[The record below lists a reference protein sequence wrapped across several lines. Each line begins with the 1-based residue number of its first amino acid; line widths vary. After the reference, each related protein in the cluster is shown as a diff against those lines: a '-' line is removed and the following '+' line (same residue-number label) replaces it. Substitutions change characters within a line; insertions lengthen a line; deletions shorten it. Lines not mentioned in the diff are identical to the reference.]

1 MPVTERRRVSRTK
14 TGDSILRLPKGW
26 TRMFGNPE
34 EVELIIDTPVVAFP
48 PVVKSNADRVDAL
61 KKIIRIIE
69 ASPESPYP
77 EAKRRK
83 RK

>member
-1 MPVTERRRVSRTK
+1 MPITERRKISRTK
-14 TGDSILRLPKGW
+14 LGDSILRLPKGW
-26 TRMFGNPE
+26 ARMFGYPE

-48 PVVKSNADRVDAL
+48 PSVKSNADRVDAL

-83 RK
+83 KK